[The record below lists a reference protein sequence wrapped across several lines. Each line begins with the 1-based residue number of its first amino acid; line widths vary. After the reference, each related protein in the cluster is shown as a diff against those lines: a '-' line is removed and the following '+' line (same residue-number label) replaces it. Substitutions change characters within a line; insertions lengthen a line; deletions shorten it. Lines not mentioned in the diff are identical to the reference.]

1 MLLQT
6 SLCSIFEVYFLGN
19 SYYTVDG
26 LLLNEVNDDNS
37 NHQSYNTSSPIK
49 VDSRKKKL
57 LCTVVCHIVTFFFK
71 LSLGSFIFFGFVK
84 LLGCQISLHRFK
96 YCETLLNSHE

>member
-6 SLCSIFEVYFLGN
+6 SLCSILEVYFLDN
-19 SYYTVDG
+19 SYNTVHG

-49 VDSRKKKL
+49 VDFRGKNYCVL
-57 LCTVVCHIVTFFFK
+57 LFVTLLLFFFN
-71 LSLGSFIFFGFVK
+71 FHMA
-84 LLGCQISLHRFK
+84 LLVFWFCKIVRMSNQSP
-96 YCETLLNSHE
+96 